1 MKYRLETF
9 GQTCHYQIANV
20 SDDETDFIH
29 CTHLTHSEIEETFLS
44 NKSLIENRK
53 LFRSDNIEFKI
64 FNEKEELSLEF
75 SLNDINENRMG
86 SVFCPEPKFSQP
98 FEFINTLCYFDVW
111 RGGGPIFEF
120 ETNSKITVDSF
131 SFTTFLVEG
140 RHKEL
145 CFVNDVLFCNNK
157 IPESDFGG
165 NFGESS
171 WVEIYMKNGDVS
183 VL

>member
-9 GQTCHYQIANV
+9 GQTCHYQIASV

-29 CTHLTHSEIEETFLS
+29 RTHLTHSEIEETFLS
-44 NKSLIENRK
+44 NKSLMENRK
-53 LFRSDNIEFKI
+53 LFRSDNVEFKI

-75 SLNDINENRMG
+75 SLNDIDENGTG

-111 RGGGPIFEF
+111 RGGGH
-120 ETNSKITVDSF
+120 N
-131 SFTTFLVEG
+131 
-140 RHKEL
+140 EL

-157 IPESDFGG
+157 IPESDFGE

-171 WVEIYMKNGDVS
+171 WVEIFMKNGDVS